1 MFIYNINIYK
11 YNKICKCKKYLTY
24 FIKSFIIIFLLYRH
38 CNSNSAKYKFVIL
51 DDDDCPECEEILEQ
65 LEEIDGEADLFGID
79 FVKINSAD
87 AAAEHGLH
95 SLPALLYFRKKTP
108 MIYDGDLT
116 QGDRVLDWLTS
127 QDVFEIKNEIEE
139 VNRKMLEKL
148 LEENEF
154 VTVFFCKYISNILM
168 NT

>member
-1 MFIYNINIYK
+1 MNIH
-11 YNKICKCKKYLTY
+11 LEFSTDE
-24 FIKSFIIIFLLYRH
+24 IKLIP
-38 CNSNSAKYKFVIL
+38 
-51 DDDDCPECEEILEQ
+51 DEDDCPECEEILEQ

-79 FVKINSAD
+79 FVKINSPT

-95 SLPALLYFRKKTP
+95 SLPALMYFRKKTP
-108 MIYDGDLT
+108 MLYDGDLT

-154 VTVFFCKYISNILM
+154 VTVFFCKFTLKRK
-168 NT
+168 